1 MKIPIMEKQGKYFI
15 TPESEPLLVTMLS
28 ETENMILL
36 ESNIIGTGDKNQV
49 VLKNC
54 VGMLVVQLVV
64 IIILDIQLMLQKG
77 EMAVKWDQTLC

>member
-28 ETENMILL
+28 EDRNMILL
-36 ESNIIGTGDKNQV
+36 ESNIMELEGAKNQV

-54 VGMLVVQLVV
+54 VCRNVGCAVGSYYNPGHS
-64 IIILDIQLMLQKG
+64 INDTKG
-77 EMAVKWDQTLC
+77 